1 VVLNSGRWQPGTR
14 QAADFGLLL
23 VGLAAV
29 GFGLRVLFAR
39 WSFAGGLTPEA
50 VSALTIV
57 PTALVCLPWVIGR
70 YSGEDRAAIRLALW
84 AFLIGLLVAVGNIAY
99 MRALE
104 GLPVA
109 TATLIYF
116 SYPLFV
122 IALGR
127 VTGDVTLRPRA
138 LVAAGLILAGCAA
151 VLSPDELAGL
161 DLFLV
166 ALCFAAPLSYA
177 VLVLLLA
184 RKLIG
189 LSLPVRVGLITL
201 GASVILVPTAF
212 LGILASAP
220 LPGTGLWLGV
230 LGLVVVCGVIPQF
243 ATTVGIPLAGADRAA
258 IAGAIELLVA
268 LLAGWV
274 LLGEAVTT
282 GQLIGTVLIG
292 SAVLLA
298 RS

>member
-1 VVLNSGRWQPGTR
+1 MVLNPARLQPGTR
-14 QAADFGLLL
+14 EAADLGLIL
-23 VGLAAV
+23 VALAAV
-29 GFGLRVLFAR
+29 GFGVRVLFAR

-57 PTALVCLPWVIGR
+57 PTAVICLPWVIGR
-70 YSGEDRAAIRLALW
+70 YSGEDRAALRLALW
-84 AFLIGLLVAVGNIAY
+84 AFLLGLLVAAGNVAY
-99 MRALE
+99 MRALQ

-122 IALGR
+122 ILLGWLIS
-127 VTGDVTLRPRA
+127 GLRPRPPA
-138 LVAAGLILAGCAA
+138 LLAAFLIVAGCAA
-151 VLSPDELAGL
+151 VLSPDELRDL
-161 DLFLV
+161 DLALV
-166 ALCFAAPLSYA
+166 LLCFAAPVSYA

-184 RKLIG
+184 RTLVG

-201 GASVILVPTAF
+201 GASSVLVPTAIV
-212 LGILASAP
+212 GILASTP
-220 LPGTGLWLGV
+220 VPGPELWLGV

-258 IAGAIELLVA
+258 IAGAIELVVA

-274 LLGEAVTT
+274 ILGEVVAS
-282 GQLIGTVLIG
+282 GQVLGAVLIG
-292 SAVLLA
+292 SAVFLA
-298 RS
+298 RN